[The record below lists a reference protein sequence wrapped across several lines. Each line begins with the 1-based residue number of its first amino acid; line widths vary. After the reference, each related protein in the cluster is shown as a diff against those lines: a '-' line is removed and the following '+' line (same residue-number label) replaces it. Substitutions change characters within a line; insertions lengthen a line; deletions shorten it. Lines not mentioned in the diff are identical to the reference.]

1 MKLLVFEDRPSDSPF
16 VERVW
21 RCHSERA
28 GTFLSVA
35 ASHCELVVTR
45 HRGRVRADRARA
57 GDAADTGELSGRRR
71 VDRHPAV
78 HRHLASALPGG
89 HPA

>member
-1 MKLLVFEDRPSDSPF
+1 MFLAFEDRLSDSPF

-21 RCHSERA
+21 RCRSERA

-45 HRGRVRADRARA
+45 HRGRVSVTLRGPESRPFA
-57 GDAADTGELSGRRR
+57 GHR
-71 VDRHPAV
+71 PAV
-78 HRHLASALPGG
+78 RPPG
-89 HPA
+89 PNPETCRPQA